1 VPEVLDLRSQVFAAA
16 GNHQLWFN
24 RSGELQPVPCGHV
37 FEYESAVGIRKPRL
51 LQRDPHATGWS
62 SPDLIEP
69 ELMVTGRSEYLRSEI
84 ENLGHDPV
92 RCGDRSLRRPPDGL
106 VPARKDQTYA
116 RYIPYI
122 SVLC

>member
-1 VPEVLDLRSQVFAAA
+1 MSQASHATVRSRVRVW
-16 GNHQLWFN
+16 N
-24 RSGELQPVPCGHV
+24 
-37 FEYESAVGIRKPRL
+37 L
-51 LQRDPHATGWS
+51 LSVCRGSRRFYSEDPHGNRLEF
-62 SPDLIEP
+62 PGPIEP